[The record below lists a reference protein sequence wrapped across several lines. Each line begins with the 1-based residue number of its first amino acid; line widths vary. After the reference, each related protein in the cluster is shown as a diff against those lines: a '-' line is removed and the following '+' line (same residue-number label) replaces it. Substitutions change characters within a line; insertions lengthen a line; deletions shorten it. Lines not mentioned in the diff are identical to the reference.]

1 MASKYRVLRS
11 SNVGT
16 APSVPRSLHTCNL
29 NRTWETGLQKRAVPT
44 PREQCKRVAIS
55 TTTVESGRQ
64 MRAQRVLLS
73 SIVQQN
79 LKRSFRKTKLNIFL
93 SFITRMFYGSGSL
106 VLHVEKNKFS
116 ETYNSQSRQ
125 TRRGMGSVLGL
136 PRCSLDVE
144 GSRFQPLAKT

>member
-1 MASKYRVLRS
+1 M
-11 SNVGT
+11 GT